1 MSRTWT
7 ASLSTSRYPAGLDP
21 KTPVPLVFVAHG
33 FTMSSAV
40 MQSLTD
46 FDAVADRDKFVVV
59 YPDGDGGAFPW
70 ASASARA
77 RPVA

>member
-1 MSRTWT
+1 LDGLAQYITH
-7 ASLSTSRYPAGLDP
+7 YPAGLDP

-33 FTMSSAV
+33 FTMSGAV